1 MLSFLYMGFVGR
13 MGSEMGEQGKLEAAA
28 RDVARLAASEKAF
41 WTGLWEA
48 PIPDTVYESGVDV
61 VRFGPIHAACVAE
74 VPRHSG
80 VNFILGAS
88 EAGAVSRGHLGD
100 AARWLGTRRSAW
112 SDDFGVDYRVPVI
125 PGLPEAAAAEDW
137 LREHGHVRDG
147 GPAKLVRDATELQF
161 SPPAD
166 IEVLDW
172 EEWDEGFGS
181 PLVESLGL
189 STATETFFLC
199 LLEEED
205 WRCYCGIIGDDPLAY
220 VAMHVNAGV
229 ASIALASR
237 PYPGR
242 DGDGQLAVLHRCM
255 EDAMAEGCDA
265 FVLVDAGGEP
275 PVIDHTSL
283 VRAGFEVAYRVPSW
297 RSAAQVAV

>member
-1 MLSFLYMGFVGR
+1 
-13 MGSEMGEQGKLEAAA
+13 MGEQGKLEAAA

-41 WTGLWEA
+41 WAGLWEA
-48 PIPDTVYESGVDV
+48 PIAEAVHENGVDV
-61 VRFGPIHAACVAE
+61 ARFGPIHAACVAE
-74 VPRHSG
+74 VPRHAG

-100 AARWLGTRRSAW
+100 AVRWLETRRSAW
-112 SDDFGVDYRVPVI
+112 SEDCGVDYRVPVT
-125 PGLPEAAAAEDW
+125 PGLPEAAAAEEW
-137 LREHGHVRDG
+137 LREHGHVRDDG
-147 GPAKLVRDATELQF
+147 VAKLVRDATELRF
-161 SPPAD
+161 SPAAD

-172 EEWDEGFGS
+172 EEWDEGFGA
-181 PLVESLGL
+181 PLAESLGL
-189 STATETFFLC
+189 STATEIFFLG

-220 VAMHVNAGV
+220 VAMHVDAGV

-237 PYPGR
+237 HYAGR

-265 FVLVDAGGEP
+265 FVVVDAGDEP
-275 PVIDHTSL
+275 PVIDRASL
-283 VRAGFEVAYRVPSW
+283 LRAGFEVAYRVPSW
-297 RSAAQVAV
+297 RSSARVAV